1 MRTRFCEAIFWGKG
15 FAKPRLIFLAGI
27 LDFAR
32 AQEGSGEECA
42 RAGIQIFGGVDS
54 YLKLTE
60 KLYIPILQSP

>member
-42 RAGIQIFGGVDS
+42 RAGIQIFGGVD
-54 YLKLTE
+54 KHT
-60 KLYIPILQSP
+60 P